1 MRTAAFTVVE
11 LLLVVTLIATLF
23 SMALPAVTGMRRM
36 AQRTACMSNLR
47 QVGVAALTYA
57 GDYGNRLPSA
67 RNDSATSD
75 AHSPA
80 WFCRLP
86 PYFERSDVGSE
97 RTVFH
102 CPVWRYQPSGRFA
115 QAIPKSLK
123 WNDRL
128 RSGVGQSHYRL
139 GTWTN
144 EHEVLLL
151 ADGTAGETGMG
162 QWGHLVPTGLDRQ
175 RHRGRVNQL
184 ACDGHSVSVQV
195 LTGPAGEADVR
206 LRWCGQR

>member
-1 MRTAAFTVVE
+1 MCYAFTLIE
-11 LLLVVTLIATLF
+11 LMLVVSVIATLF
-23 SMALPAVTGMRRM
+23 SMVMPAVSGARSM
-36 AQRTACMSNLR
+36 AQRTMCMSNLR
-47 QVGVAALTYA
+47 QVGIATLAYA
-57 GDYGNRLPSA
+57 GDYEDRLPSA
-67 RNDSATSD
+67 RNDSVTS
-75 AHSPA
+75 AAQSPA
-80 WFCRLP
+80 WFYRLP
-86 PYFERSDVGSE
+86 PYFERSDVGTE

-128 RSGVGQSHYRL
+128 ASGLGQPHYRL

-162 QWGHLVPTGLDRQ
+162 QWGHLVPTGVDRS

-184 ACDGHSVSVQV
+184 ACDGHSVSIHM
-195 LTGPAGEADVR
+195 LTGPMVEADVR